1 MRALMRKGLSDWHW
15 LAFFALV
22 LMAWAALFAMERAAD
37 MPSGMGLEFWAA
49 LCAQP
54 TSLADY
60 PAVFAMWALMS
71 AAMMAPT
78 FVPALRTYDDL
89 ATGGAASSRGF
100 AELLVGYIAVW
111 LGFSLVAAA
120 AQLALARAG
129 LLGPM
134 GQSVAPWLTGG
145 LLIGAGLYQFSAL
158 KEKCLSQCM
167 EPFMFFL
174 QHWRE
179 EDWNSLNM
187 GLRLGAFCLGC
198 CWALMLLAFVGGTMN
213 LVWMGLATLFMVLE
227 KLPQVGRV
235 ISRPVGGV
243 LIAGGVATI
252 IF

>member
-1 MRALMRKGLSDWHW
+1 MRALLRKGVSDWHW

-22 LMAWAALFAMERAAD
+22 LASWAALFLLQHAAEL
-37 MPSGMGLEFWAA
+37 PAGMGWEYWAA

-60 PAVFAMWALMS
+60 PAVFAMWALMA

-89 ATGGAASSRGF
+89 ATGGAASNLGF
-100 AELLVGYIAVW
+100 AGLLGGYIAIW

-120 AQLALARAG
+120 AQMWLAKSG
-129 LLGPM
+129 LLSPV
-134 GQSVAPWLTGG
+134 GQSLSPWLTGG
-145 LLIGAGLYQFSAL
+145 LLIGAGGYQFSAL
-158 KEKCLSQCM
+158 KEKCLSLCM
-167 EPFMFFL
+167 EPFMFFM
-174 QHWRE
+174 QHWRD
-179 EDWNSLNM
+179 EDWNSVKM
-187 GLRLGAFCLGC
+187 GLRLGLFCLGC

-213 LVWMGLATLFMVLE
+213 LFWMGLATLFMVLE

-235 ISRPVGGV
+235 ISRPVGGG
-243 LIAGGVATI
+243 LIASGIAVM